1 MAACR
6 KGRTLT
12 VCGGRGATALPAVA
26 VNDGL
31 VGEVWLCAG
40 PAAGTAAALCAK
52 GNVSPRSLP
61 YSELRT
67 ALGNGKVFLG

>member
-1 MAACR
+1 MVRLANMDRITAKR
-6 KGRTLT
+6 PPANVEKDVYGLNEYWAT
-12 VCGGRGATALPAVA
+12 RG
-26 VNDGL
+26 N
-31 VGEVWLCAG
+31 
-40 PAAGTAAALCAK
+40 AGTAAALCAK